1 MPLTPKSKRFMST
14 PPPSDLQT
22 VAAGEASSQGDVN
35 ALDALIGQTIA
46 DRYLVKS
53 LLGEGGMGAVFLA
66 EHVMMKKPVA
76 LKVLHGE
83 LSSNQEIVARFQR
96 EARAAAAINHPNIC
110 AATDFG
116 RLDGGSGAFFLVME
130 YLDGRTLESVLRA
143 RKRLT
148 PARAIHIVDQILS
161 VLELAHSKGIVHR
174 DLKPENVMLV
184 DWDGQDDVVK
194 IMDFGIASMR
204 QGDEDE
210 DTRLTRAG
218 VAYGTPTYMS
228 PEQVAGQQDIDGR
241 ADIYT
246 LGAMFFE
253 MLTGQPPFDGKSIT
267 ALMSQHLTKAPPTMS
282 EMPAAP
288 QFAPELEAI
297 VKKMLEKE
305 REDRF
310 QDASSLRQAL
320 DDLPETLTTTSDLAI
335 APTSKMEP
343 DILITQKS
351 APPAPT
357 LIIEA
362 KQRFDSLPQ
371 HFQFV
376 TLGIPILFGLI
387 IIGGIFAIG
396 LAATDEPLPDDPTE
410 RAAAKSAETSKNLAE
425 ERDDFISSI
434 DGMRP
439 ALEKMAAGDHDE
451 ARGMLEKMAPGLEN
465 NPHFHYYMGLAQDAD
480 KKHGKA
486 LESFEKAIG
495 LDARYNQDEKLAEIV
510 IEAFDRKKTREKA
523 SAMLD
528 GELLEAATPKLAKL
542 ATDDSSKKTRAAAVK
557 LLKEKKQW
565 EALGSWRQHTIE
577 FKNTSGCSSR
587 SEVIAKLEKDE
598 DPRALDVL
606 REYADKPK
614 RGCGL
619 LKNKDCYSCIR
630 DDLARAI
637 ETLEKAHPDYKPS
650 KEE

>member
-1 MPLTPKSKRFMST
+1 MSST
-14 PPPSDLQT
+14 PPPDRQT
-22 VAAGEASSQGDVN
+22 VATDATSANESGEAV
-35 ALDALIGQTIA
+35 DALEQLIGKTIA
-46 DRYLVKS
+46 DRYEVKS

-66 EHVMMKKPVA
+66 EHVMMQKPVA
-76 LKVLHGE
+76 LKILHGE

-116 RLDGGSGAFFLVME
+116 RLEDGAFFLVME
-130 YLDGRTLESVLRA
+130 FLDGRTLDAVLRA
-143 RKRLT
+143 RQRLQ
-148 PARAIHIVDQILS
+148 PARAIHILDQILS

-194 IMDFGIASMR
+194 VMDFGIASMR
-204 QGDEDE
+204 LGDEDE

-241 ADIYT
+241 ADLYT

-267 ALMSQHLTKAPPTMS
+267 ALMSQHLTKVPPTLS
-282 EMPAAP
+282 EMPAVPA
-288 QFAPELEAI
+288 FAPELEAI

-310 QDASSLRQAL
+310 QDAASLRHAL
-320 DDLPETLTTTSDLAI
+320 EQLPEQLTTNAPNNNHALAT
-335 APTSKMEP
+335 APTSAMESTLKIP
-343 DILITQKS
+343 EKRT
-351 APPAPT
+351 PPTPT

-362 KQRFDSLPQ
+362 KERFDSMPQ
-371 HFQFV
+371 HFQFAA
-376 TLGIPILFGLI
+376 LGIPILFGLI
-387 IIGGIFAIG
+387 AVGAILAIG
-396 LAATDEPLPDDPTE
+396 LIATDEPLPDDPTE
-410 RAAAKSAETSKNLAE
+410 RAAVKSAELSKDLAE
-425 ERDDFISSI
+425 ERDAFISSI

-439 ALEKMAAGDHDE
+439 ALEKMAAGDHSE
-451 ARGMLEKMAPGLEN
+451 AREMLEKMAPGLEN

-480 KKHGKA
+480 KKHDEA
-486 LESFEKAIG
+486 LASFEKAIE
-495 LDARYNQDEKLAEIV
+495 LEPRYNQDEKLAEVV

-528 GELLEAATPKLAKL
+528 GELLEAATPQLAKL
-542 ATDDSSKKTRAAAVK
+542 ASDDSSKKTREAAIK
-557 LLKEKKQW
+557 LLKTKKRW
-565 EALGSWRQHTIE
+565 ESLAPWRQHTIE
-577 FKNTSGCSSR
+577 FKNTTGCANR
-587 SEVIAKLEKDE
+587 REVIVKLEKDK

-606 REYADKPK
+606 REFSDKPK

-630 DDLARAI
+630 DELARAI
-637 ETLEKAHPDYKPS
+637 KTLEKAHPDYKSP

>member
-1 MPLTPKSKRFMST
+1 MSST
-14 PPPSDLQT
+14 PPPDLQT
-22 VAAGEASSQGDVN
+22 VAADATSSTAKEEATN
-35 ALDALIGQTIA
+35 ALEQLIGKTVA

-76 LKVLHGE
+76 LKILHGE

-116 RLDGGSGAFFLVME
+116 RLDDGAFFLVME
-130 YLDGRTLESVLRA
+130 FLDGRTLDSVLRA
-143 RKRLT
+143 RQRLQ

-194 IMDFGIASMR
+194 VMDFGIASMR
-204 QGDEDE
+204 LGDEDE

-241 ADIYT
+241 ADLYT

-267 ALMSQHLTKAPPTMS
+267 ALMSQHLTKAPPSLS
-282 EMPAAP
+282 EMPAVP
-288 QFAPELEAI
+288 TFAPELEAI

-310 QDASSLRQAL
+310 QDAASLRHAL
-320 DDLPETLTTTSDLAI
+320 EQLPEQLTSNAPNNNLALAT
-335 APTSKMEP
+335 APTSAMESTLK
-343 DILITQKS
+343 IHERRT
-351 APPAPT
+351 PPAPT
-357 LIIEA
+357 LLVEA
-362 KQRFDSLPQ
+362 KERFDAMPQ
-371 HFQFV
+371 HFQFAA
-376 TLGIPILFGLI
+376 LGIPILFGLI
-387 IIGGIFAIG
+387 AVGAILAIG
-396 LAATDEPLPDDPTE
+396 LAATDEPLPEDPTE
-410 RAAAKSAETSKNLAE
+410 RAAVKSAELTKDLAE
-425 ERDDFISSI
+425 ERDAFISSI

-439 ALEKMAAGDHDE
+439 ALEKMAAGDHTE
-451 ARGMLEKMAPGLEN
+451 ARGMLEKMSSGLEN

-480 KKHGKA
+480 KKHGAA
-486 LESFEKAIG
+486 LESFEKTIS
-495 LDARYNQDEKLAEIV
+495 LEPRYNQDEKIAEIV
-510 IEAFDRKKTREKA
+510 IEAFDRKKTRDKA

-528 GELLEAATPKLAKL
+528 GDLLEAATPKLAKL
-542 ATDDSSKKTRAAAVK
+542 ASDDGNKKTREAAIQ
-557 LLKEKKQW
+557 LLKEKKRW
-565 EALGSWRQHTIE
+565 ESLAPWRQHTIE
-577 FKNTSGCSSR
+577 FKNTTGCANR
-587 SEVIAKLEKDE
+587 REIIVKLEKDE

-630 DDLARAI
+630 SELDRAI
-637 ETLEKAHPDYKPS
+637 TTLEKAHPDYKS
-650 KEE
+650 KKEE